1 MQQEYS
7 FYTSLYHFLD
17 FNFGGGFRGMRKSA
31 LMGCMSHRAAK
42 ETTSYWRV
50 HDPPC
55 VPPTAWP
62 RWPRSLALPTERN
75 SLPQILLLPAAQH
88 PPQNRTVS
96 QRNSHHSQEIKS
108 LSTRKSFTTICC
120 YCQLEEIWKKGC
132 IAGASTTFSIF
143 FIYKASEGHKN
154 PHLSNTPTGVFT

>member
-1 MQQEYS
+1 MQQKYS

-62 RWPRSLALPTERN
+62 CWPSRARSLVLLTERSSPPQTLPLPT
-75 SLPQILLLPAAQH
+75 AQH
-88 PPQNRTVS
+88 PPQNCTVS
-96 QRNSHHSQEIKS
+96 QQNSHYNQEIKS
-108 LSTRKSFTTICC
+108 LSTQKSFTTICC
-120 YCQLEEIWKKGC
+120 YCQLKEIWKKGC
-132 IAGASTTFSIF
+132 IAGTTFFIF
-143 FIYKASEGHKN
+143 FIHKASEGHKKSS
-154 PHLSNTPTGVFT
+154 PF